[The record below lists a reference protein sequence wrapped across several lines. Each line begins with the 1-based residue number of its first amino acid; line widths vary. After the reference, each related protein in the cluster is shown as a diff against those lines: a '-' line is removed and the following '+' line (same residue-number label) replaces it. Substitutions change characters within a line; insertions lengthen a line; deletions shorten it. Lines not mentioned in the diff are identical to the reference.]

1 MRRPVTLGA
10 MSRSRLVTLVP
21 VVAVGLLAAAG
32 LSACESQASSIT
44 SYGRVSQLKPPCITP
59 AGKSQLC
66 FEAMAG
72 QLDQVKN
79 GDCVELR
86 SRPSQGGGLPPIMTI
101 RPIPVASANGACG

>member
-1 MRRPVTLGA
+1 MIRA
-10 MSRSRLVTLVP
+10 RLVSVVS

-44 SYGRVSQLKPPCITP
+44 SYGRVSQLEPPCITP

-66 FEAMAG
+66 FEAMDG
-72 QLDQVKN
+72 QLDQVKT

-101 RPIPVASANGACG
+101 RPIPVASADGACG